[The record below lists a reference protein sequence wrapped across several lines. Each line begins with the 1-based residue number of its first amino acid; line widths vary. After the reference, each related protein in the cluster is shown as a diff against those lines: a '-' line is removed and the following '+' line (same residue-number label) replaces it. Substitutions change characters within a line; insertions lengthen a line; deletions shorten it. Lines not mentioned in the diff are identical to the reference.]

1 MGPLGTQNHGLPLHY
16 GASFLGL
23 ADTLWVPDKWTRKKA
38 HVNKYWTIL
47 HLHVPERKQA
57 QFSPL

>member
-23 ADTLWVPDKWTRKKA
+23 VDTLMGPRQVDTQEGTCQ
-38 HVNKYWTIL
+38 YWTIL

-57 QFSPL
+57 QFSSL